1 MKAAVG
7 SLDKERY
14 TPKAE
19 ELTITDNH
27 RASITSQLNPNAKAA
42 EEDYTDIISTRVT
55 NIEDL
60 IAKSDREAL
69 YEAEKKSTEVKNQ
82 TATLNS

>member
-7 SLDKERY
+7 SLDKESY
-14 TPKAE
+14 TSKNE
-19 ELTITDNH
+19 EITITTDNH
-27 RASITSQLNPNAKAA
+27 RASIISQLNPNAKAV

-69 YEAEKKSTEVKNQ
+69 FEAEKKSNEAKN
-82 TATLNS
+82 

>member
-14 TPKAE
+14 AEKNE
-19 ELTITDNH
+19 ELSISDNH
-27 RASITSQLNPNAKAA
+27 RASIISQLNPNAKAV

-69 YEAEKKSTEVKNQ
+69 YEAEKKSSLVKNQ